1 MIGKKV
7 LKKLKDFFKAS
18 GTAVF
23 TAVFLWYFGTKKF
36 VFRLGLVLT
45 EAAAEY
51 TKISA

>member
-7 LKKLKDFFKAS
+7 LKKPKDFFKAS

-23 TAVFLWYFGTKKF
+23 YRRFFAPFGAKKV
-36 VFRLGLVLT
+36 VFRLGSVLT

-51 TKISA
+51 TDKSA